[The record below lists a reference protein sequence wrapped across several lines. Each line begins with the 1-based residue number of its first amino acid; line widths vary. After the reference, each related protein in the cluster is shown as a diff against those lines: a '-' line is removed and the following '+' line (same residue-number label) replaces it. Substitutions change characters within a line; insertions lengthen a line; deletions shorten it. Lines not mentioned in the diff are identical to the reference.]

1 MNEKLLEMIFAAI
14 DLNKLD
20 MLETSSE
27 ETRSECQKN
36 LDRLNE
42 QLATIYIN

>member
-1 MNEKLLEMIFAAI
+1 MNEKTIRNDIAAI

-20 MLETSSE
+20 MLETNSE
-27 ETRSECQKN
+27 ETRRECQKN

-42 QLATIYIN
+42 QLDTIYVK